1 MLTITA
7 NRIEYDIIGD
17 NFKAM
22 ERNGLSTE
30 GIRNRIVRGWS
41 LNEACHVPKRMDVDE
56 YRSLQN
62 TLDKEEDTSEAK
74 AKYKEELLRKEKA
87 HLFYV
92 GQQHRERKDAKYL
105 WNRYKFKCAEVA
117 E

>member
-1 MLTITA
+1 MITVNA
-7 NRIEYDIIGD
+7 YGVEYDILGD
-17 NFKAM
+17 NLKAM

-56 YRSLQN
+56 YRLLQN

-74 AKYKEELLRKEKA
+74 AKYKEELLRKQKP
-87 HLFYV
+87 HLFNV
-92 GQQHRERKDAKYL
+92 KQQHSESKYAKYL
-105 WNRYKFKCAEVA
+105 WNSYKFKCAEVV

>member
-1 MLTITA
+1 MLTIIA
-7 NRIEYDIIGD
+7 NGVEYDIMGD

-74 AKYKEELLRKEKA
+74 AKYKEELLRKQKP
-87 HLFYV
+87 HLFNV
-92 GQQHRERKDAKYL
+92 KQQHSESKYAKYL
-105 WNRYKFKCAEVA
+105 WESYSFTCAKVA

>member
-1 MLTITA
+1 MLTINA
-7 NRIEYDIIGD
+7 NGVEYDIMGE
-17 NFKAM
+17 NFKAV

-41 LNEACHVPKRMDVDE
+41 LNEACHVPKRMSIQE
-56 YRSLQN
+56 YRSLQI
-62 TLDKEEDTSEAK
+62 TLNKEEDTSEAK
-74 AKYKEELLRKEKA
+74 AKYKEELLRKQKP

-92 GQQHRERKDAKYL
+92 EQQHSESKYAKYL
-105 WNRYKFKCAEVA
+105 WNSYKFKCAEVA